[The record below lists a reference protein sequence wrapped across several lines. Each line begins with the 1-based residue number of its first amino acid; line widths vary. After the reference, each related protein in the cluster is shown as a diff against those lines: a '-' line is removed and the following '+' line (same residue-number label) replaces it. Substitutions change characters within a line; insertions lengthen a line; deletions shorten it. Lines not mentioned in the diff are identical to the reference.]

1 MLPEKEELV
10 RSEKAKQLLFLGDFS
25 EYLKY
30 LYQLGVRF
38 EKDFILNINNK
49 KILEDKSQL
58 EKQRQKYIQNQVDKQ
73 AFNDGSDSLNTRL
86 QHLLSFAVAWEDPGL
101 NRKKIKNTAKVDD
114 KESETPKKI
123 RQAIK
128 FKKDI
133 DKSFRH
139 AIRIGLMVEV
149 ARIQNE
155 TTRICNETNGYND
168 HKRNF
173 AKDPKNKERPNPFK
187 RIVIS
192 SLEEKKPYKILE
204 ECIKSINGETPE
216 DIEQIFKKAAK
227 AISSFKPLSDKLLQ
241 ALGVFIAFIAA
252 LACGL
257 TVGGCAYLLFMGLT
271 PVTFFLIPL
280 IPAVILSSIGALIVF
295 GVNFYFLYKSIPE
308 ILLSAAKMGGIT
320 EYIDSED
327 KRVQFSG
334 LKKSLLI
341 LAAIVSFAVGVSMM
355 AFTATN
361 FVSILIGIIPALA
374 LSVAPPFLLILLG
387 ALIIGLGVALSIL
400 MFKGYVWLLQLPLV
414 VELTQKTFDCMRKLP
429 FTGRPGFILK
439 LLIFV
444 PFFIFLLAQQA
455 FNYLKKLS
463 FAGWLGLGI
472 KLLIFGLSG
481 VGLFTLYFAGVPIL
495 VPFFGPAAVFIGWA
509 SFIGE
514 IPFTIMMVNNLCD
527 LAGNF
532 LVNSAIK
539 AFNFCFARQNA
550 GEMVE
555 ETSSQEKTSFK
566 LVIGI
571 FFITINAMLNALL
584 VISTSFIS
592 LVATGACFINSF
604 ASNLIVPN
612 KDQESRRR
620 QANEDCLQVL
630 MPKNKDVMSDRSND
644 DFRNRSN
651 RISPSPL
658 FTLPKGYYANHQ
670 VTPQAVSSHTPRY
683 TGL

>member
-1 MLPEKEELV
+1 MLSEKEELV
-10 RSEKAKQLLFLGDFS
+10 RSEKAKQLLFLGEFS

-38 EKDFILNINNK
+38 EKDFILNSNNK
-49 KILEDKSQL
+49 KNLKGESQL
-58 EKQRQKYIQNQVDKQ
+58 EKERPRYIQNKFDKQ

-86 QHLLSFAVAWEDPGL
+86 QHLLIFAVAWEDPGL

-114 KESETPKKI
+114 KESEAPKKI

-149 ARIQNE
+149 ARIKNE

-168 HKRNF
+168 RKRNF

-187 RIVIS
+187 KIVIS

-204 ECIKSINGETPE
+204 ECIKSVNGETPE

-271 PVTFFLIPL
+271 PVTFFLAPL
-280 IPAVILSSIGALIVF
+280 IPAIVISSIGALTVF
-295 GVNFYFLYKSIPE
+295 GVNFYFLYKIIPE

-320 EYIDSED
+320 EYIDPEG
-327 KRVQFSG
+327 KRIQLSRF
-334 LKKSLLI
+334 KKVLL
-341 LAAIVSFAVGVSMM
+341 LPAAVVSFAVGVSMM

-361 FVSILIGIIPALA
+361 FVSILTGIIPVLA
-374 LSVAPPFLLILLG
+374 FSVAPPFLPILLG
-387 ALIIGLGVALSIL
+387 TLIVGLGVALSIL
-400 MFKGYVWLLQLPLV
+400 MFKGYVWLLQKPLL
-414 VELTQKTFDCMRKLP
+414 ELAK
-429 FTGRPGFILK
+429 
-439 LLIFV
+439 
-444 PFFIFLLAQQA
+444 QA
-455 FNYLKKLS
+455 FEYMKKLS
-463 FAGWLGLGI
+463 FSGWLGLGI

-495 VPFFGPAAVFIGWA
+495 MPFFGPVAALIGWA

-514 IPFTIMMVNNLCD
+514 IPFTIMMVNQLCD

-532 LVNSAIK
+532 LANCALK

-550 GEMVE
+550 GKMVE
-555 ETSSQEKTSFK
+555 DTSSQEKTSFK
-566 LVIGI
+566 LAIGI
-571 FFITINAMLNALL
+571 FFVTVNAVFNALL
-584 VISTSFIS
+584 VIGTSIIS
-592 LVATGACFINSF
+592 LVATGACFVNSF
-604 ASNLIVPN
+604 ASNLIVPDREREN
-612 KDQESRRR
+612 RRS
-620 QANEDCLQVL
+620 QANDACLQMLKGSTAKNEVPCDVL
-630 MPKNKDVMSDRSND
+630 VPITRSDTLAGDSRSTCANCPSLFFVPQNERMNND
-644 DFRNRSN
+644 QANSN
-651 RISPSPL
+651 NPIV
-658 FTLPKGYYANHQ
+658 Y
-670 VTPQAVSSHTPRY
+670 VSTTSHY
-683 TGL
+683 TSL